1 MRKKHPNSNLIGI
14 AQLNRHTFSLPQIK
28 VWESDQDFTTA
39 NDTFVYIGSP
49 LEAYISDL
57 APGKSY
63 MLRVLA
69 FSRGGDGKKSSPPW
83 KFQMGEY
90 SSLH

>member
-1 MRKKHPNSNLIGI
+1 MTYFYLW
-14 AQLNRHTFSLPQIK
+14 PQVK
-28 VWESDQDFTTA
+28 VWEADQDFTTA

-49 LEAYISDL
+49 LETYITDL

-83 KFQMGEY
+83 RFQMGMCRF
-90 SSLH
+90 LAIWANA